1 MPPRRKV
8 GKHNDVNDTYR
19 WALPGGD
26 EVSAL
31 GTGFSRMQT
40 VRALRGVRSMK
51 TLANERLLMAQN
63 QWYLGDRFGILIPTD
78 EKTITRDYLDDL
90 QAAQTRHQDGLE
102 AQADVLGIKRPKSR
116 VLADGSEGQLGRI
129 YKHLGSRT
137 SRDVLA
143 PSNWQDGAVTLREG
157 GRDPL
162 LLLHKPVPGGS
173 FFAGPR
179 IPSPLKK
186 LR

>member
-1 MPPRRKV
+1 MSRRKKKN
-8 GKHNDVNDTYR
+8 GGADYR

-31 GTGFSRMQT
+31 GVGFARMET
-40 VRALRGVRSMK
+40 ARALRGARSTKM
-51 TLANERLLMAQN
+51 LANERLLMAQN

-78 EKTITRDYLDDL
+78 EKTITTDYLDDL
-90 QAAQTRHQDGLE
+90 QAAQTRHQEGLE
-102 AQADVLGIKRPKSR
+102 TLADVLGDTRPKAP
-116 VLADGSEGQLGRI
+116 VLADGSKGQLGRI
-129 YKHLGSRT
+129 YKYLGKRT
-137 SRDVLA
+137 SRAKLA
-143 PSNWQDGAVTLREG
+143 PSNWQDGAVTLRAG
-157 GRDPL
+157 GPEPL

-179 IPSPLKK
+179 IPSPMKK

>member
-1 MPPRRKV
+1 MPPKRRKN
-8 GKHNDVNDTYR
+8 GASTREDYR

-31 GTGFSRMQT
+31 GVGYARAQT
-40 VRALRGVRSMK
+40 TRALRGARSTK

-63 QWYLGDRFGILIPTD
+63 QWYLGDRYGILIPSD
-78 EKTITRDYLDDL
+78 EKTITTTYLDDL
-90 QAAQTRHQDGLE
+90 REVQTRHQEGLE
-102 AQADVLGIKRPKSR
+102 TLADVLGDSRPKAP
-116 VLADGSEGQLGRI
+116 VMADGSKGQLGRI
-129 YKHLGSRT
+129 YKYLGQRT
-137 SRDVLA
+137 SRAALA
-143 PSNWQDGAVTLREG
+143 PGNWQDGAVTLRG
-157 GRDPL
+157 GGPEPL

-186 LR
+186 LRQ